1 MHVKVIANLPSVYTQ
16 PLPYTC
22 ARTQDFPSFLLLVH
36 LRLRLSLAL
45 SAPSSMRQN
54 KTNPEHFHISPLHC
68 FSAGERKFLQNPFI
82 DDQTHGLTSFLL
94 FVIFIS
100 LQFRALW
107 KKFSIQHFSTHNSGE
122 KESCGIIRIISFN

>member
-100 LQFRALW
+100 LHSLGHFGKNFL
-107 KKFSIQHFSTHNSGE
+107 FSTSPLIIQE
-122 KESCGIIRIISFN
+122 KKSHAV